1 MKGSTL
7 KGNEPM
13 RNQTIRISLQTV
25 NRAKSTR
32 TRQYLR
38 SHKQALQLIGLDLGV
53 LQQTM
58 HIQFKKKQQHWS
70 HCKWLTKEEN

>member
-1 MKGSTL
+1 MKDSTL

-58 HIQFKKKQQHWS
+58 HIQFKKTTT
-70 HCKWLTKEEN
+70 LEPL